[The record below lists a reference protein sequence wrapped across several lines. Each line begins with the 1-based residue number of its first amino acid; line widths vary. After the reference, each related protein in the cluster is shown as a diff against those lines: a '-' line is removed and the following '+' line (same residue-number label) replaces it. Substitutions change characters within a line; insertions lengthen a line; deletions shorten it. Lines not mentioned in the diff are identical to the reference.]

1 MRLARLVVITAVN
14 ALILTVGTP
23 TGASSEYPVL
33 HDSRDPKLQQ
43 DLETTL
49 NLAGFSSA
57 IKDKQLSLALVDIT
71 DLKRPRVAA
80 VNENTMFYAA
90 SLPKIAILLGAFK
103 LIEDGEM
110 TLDQDVRKTL
120 TDMIRVSSNKA
131 ATKMFQRVGPER
143 LANILQSPQYRLY
156 DPSLNGGLWCGK
168 AYGKIGAWR
177 RDPLHNLSHGATALQ
192 AARFYYLLETQQLVS
207 PALTEQMK
215 DILSKPGIKHKFV
228 KGLVKKRGAEIFRKS
243 GSWKRWHADSAIV
256 EEGQYKYIVVALAEH
271 SNGGKW
277 LERVIEPIHDL
288 IVPHDVPVAQPN

>member
-1 MRLARLVVITAVN
+1 MRFTPLVVITVIS
-14 ALILTVGTP
+14 LLSITVATP
-23 TGASSEYPVL
+23 TWASPEYPTL
-33 HDSRDPKLQQ
+33 HNSRDPKLQR

-49 NLAGFSSA
+49 KRAGFSNA
-57 IKDKQLSLALVDIT
+57 IKNKQLSLALVDIS
-71 DLKRPRVAA
+71 DLKHPRVAA
-80 VNENTMFYAA
+80 VNENTMYYAA

-103 LIEDGEM
+103 LIENGEM
-110 TLDQDVRKTL
+110 ELDQNIRKTL

-131 ATKMFQRVGPER
+131 ATQMFQRVGPER

-156 DPSLNGGLWCGK
+156 DPTLNGGLWCGK
-168 AYGKIGAWR
+168 AYGKIGAWK
-177 RDPLHNLSHGATALQ
+177 RDPLHNLSHGATAIQ

-215 DILSKPGIKHKFV
+215 DMLSKPGIKHKFV
-228 KGLVKKRGAEIFRKS
+228 KGLVNKRGAEIFRKS

-256 EEGQYKYIVVALAEH
+256 EDGQHKYIVVALAEH

-288 IVPHDVPVAQPN
+288 IVPQASPVAQSN